1 MNTMKQVLA
10 IAMLLIAA
18 ASYAQDAP
26 KEHVTQGR
34 GHAKEQL
41 KLSLADT
48 TLHNAAKNT
57 EQLLIAK
64 KDVAISIAEPYLFSI
79 YGKDAIIGEKPY
91 EAYLIDNY
99 WVILGTLPEGM
110 MGGVFLIILDATN
123 GRVVR
128 ITHGK

>member
-1 MNTMKQVLA
+1 
-10 IAMLLIAA
+10 MLLIAA
-18 ASYAQDAP
+18 VSYAQDAS
-26 KEHVTQGR
+26 KEHVTLGR

-57 EQLLIAK
+57 EQLLIAR
-64 KDVAISIAEPYLFSI
+64 KDVAISVAEPYLFSI
-79 YGKDAIIGEKPY
+79 YGKDAMLGEKPY

-99 WVILGTLPEGM
+99 WVVMGTLPEGM
-110 MGGVFLIILDATN
+110 LGGTFMIILDATN
-123 GRVVR
+123 GKVLR

>member
-1 MNTMKQVLA
+1 
-10 IAMLLIAA
+10 MLLIAA
-18 ASYAQDAP
+18 ATYAQDAP

-64 KDVAISIAEPYLFSI
+64 KDVAISIAEPYLFSV

>member
-1 MNTMKQVLA
+1 MKQLLA
-10 IAMLLIAA
+10 ITMLLIGTIA
-18 ASYAQDAP
+18 YAQDVP

-34 GHAKEQL
+34 THAKEQL
-41 KLSLADT
+41 KLSLTDA
-48 TLHNAAKNT
+48 TLHNAAKNK

-110 MGGVFLIILDATN
+110 MGGVFMIILDASN
-123 GRVVR
+123 GKVVR